1 MDGGREGERE
11 TEITSISVSADRDNE
26 IESSERDR
34 ETGFEGLNEVVRLG
48 GAFLQLAR
56 QRYIPFL

>member
-1 MDGGREGERE
+1 MDGLMDGWMDGGREGERE
-11 TEITSISVSADRDNE
+11 TEITRSRAQRE
-26 IESSERDR
+26 R
-34 ETGFEGLNEVVRLG
+34 ETGFEGLNEVVRFG